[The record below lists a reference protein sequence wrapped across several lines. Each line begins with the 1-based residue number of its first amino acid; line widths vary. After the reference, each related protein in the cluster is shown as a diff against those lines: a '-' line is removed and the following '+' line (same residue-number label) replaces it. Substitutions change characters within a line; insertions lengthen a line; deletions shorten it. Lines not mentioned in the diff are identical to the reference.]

1 MDRVREEEGEKYE
14 WLFKRKVGYFIGL
27 VWLLFNER

>member
-14 WLFKRKVGYFIGL
+14 RLFKRKAGYFTGSAR
-27 VWLLFNER
+27 LLLDER